1 VCSSLTAD
9 VIAFGSQ
16 LTLVRLR
23 PLLYAHSYYGHC
35 RLKEFVDNTGQLN
48 ILDNYTQLRERSKAI
63 GYEVSKVVYRG
74 FQCNDKLQVIIVVWS
89 SQYVCV
95 SVTASVEY
103 RNGATYCTENTG
115 MLH

>member
-1 VCSSLTAD
+1 M
-9 VIAFGSQ
+9 VI
-16 LTLVRLR
+16 V
-23 PLLYAHSYYGHC
+23 Y

-74 FQCNDKLQVIIVVWS
+74 FQCNDKLQVIIVVYS
-89 SQYVCV
+89 VGSMFCV
-95 SVTASVEY
+95 YVTASVEY
-103 RNGATYCTENTG
+103 CNGATYCTENTG